1 MAPPPLGDDGAK
13 VPVSVPLPVVALLQ
27 RQGGLARRRD
37 LLRCGLTRWRLDA
50 LVDAGALRVVRGDV
64 LSAVVDAADDEVVRA
79 AVVGLDGVASHS
91 TAARVWGIDL
101 LHDDPG
107 CHVTVARGRS
117 RAAWPD
123 VTVHRRRLAVEE
135 TRVVGGLR
143 VTSPLR
149 SVLDLSLT
157 QPLAPAAVSTDSAL
171 RAGLVS
177 RWALRHACVGLAA
190 GQDRSRVAR
199 VVRVVDPRSGSVL
212 ESVCRVLFVEAGLP
226 APVSQF
232 EVRGPDGRLLGRVD
246 FAWPAHRLVVETDGY
261 ASHADRSRYR
271 ADRRRTNAL
280 VLEGWRVLRFS
291 WEDVVHDPAG
301 VVAAVRAALGQP
313 C

>member
-50 LVDAGALRVVRGDV
+50 LVDAG
-64 LSAVVDAADDEVVRA
+64 
-79 AVVGLDGVASHS
+79 
-91 TAARVWGIDL
+91 L
-101 LHDDPG
+101 LHGDPS